1 MITKKKSD
9 NFILRIIQNEDN
21 MNVVYGLGA
30 AVVILGALFKLQGWP
45 GANFMLIAGLGTEAL
60 IFTLSA
66 FDPPTKH
73 EWDWSKVYPSLKA
86 GQEGTSAS
94 QVGNIM
100 KEAKLDPSVLKSVGD
115 GMKKMAAQATNINDL
130 AGASVAAKAYENSIK
145 GATESLNSVNE
156 SYSTISATAK
166 DLAASTSSVKEA
178 VGLTEEYKDNL
189 KSASSSLGAIVTASG
204 QITETASS
212 MTKAQNDAV
221 RLQKELQDLTENLNK
236 LNKIYV
242 GMYDAMHK

>member
-1 MITKKKSD
+1 MITKKKSS
-9 NFILRIIQNEDN
+9 NPVLAWLQNEDN
-21 MNVVYGLGA
+21 MNIIYGLGA

-45 GANFMLIAGLGTEAL
+45 FANLMLIVGLGTEAV

-66 FDPPTKH
+66 FDPPSKH
-73 EWDWSKVYPSLKA
+73 EWDWSKVYPALGTGA
-86 GQEGTSAS
+86 EGTSAS

-100 KEAKLDPSVLKSVGD
+100 KEAKLDPAVLKSVGD

-130 AGASVAAKAYENSIK
+130 AGASVAAKAYEDSIK

-166 DLAASTSSVKEA
+166 DLATSSSSVKEA
-178 VGLTEEYKDNL
+178 VGLTEEYKENL
-189 KSASSSLGAIVTASG
+189 KSASNSLGAIVTASG
-204 QITETASS
+204 QITETATS

-221 RLQKELQDLTENLNK
+221 RLQQELQDLTENLNK

>member
-204 QITETASS
+204 QITETATS

-221 RLQKELQDLTENLNK
+221 RLQKELQDLSENLNK

>member
-1 MITKKKSD
+1 MITKKKS
-9 NFILRIIQNEDN
+9 NNPILAWLQNEDN
-21 MNVVYGLGA
+21 MNIIYGLGA

-45 GANFMLIAGLGTEAL
+45 FANLMLIAGLGTEAL

-66 FDPPTKH
+66 FDPPSKH
-73 EWDWSKVYPSLKA
+73 EWDWSKVYPALGTNA
-86 GQEGTSAS
+86 EGTSAS

-100 KEAKLDPSVLKSVGD
+100 KEAKLDPAVLKSVGD

-130 AGASVAAKAYENSIK
+130 AGASVAAKAYEDSIK

-166 DLAASTSSVKEA
+166 DLATSSSSVKEA
-178 VGLTEEYKDNL
+178 VGLTEEYKENL
-189 KSASSSLGAIVTASG
+189 KSASNSLGAIVTASG
-204 QITETASS
+204 QITETATS

-221 RLQKELQDLTENLNK
+221 RLQQELQDLTENLNK

>member
-1 MITKKKSD
+1 MITKKKS
-9 NFILRIIQNEDN
+9 NNPILAWLQNEDN
-21 MNVVYGLGA
+21 MNIIYGLGA

-45 GANFMLIAGLGTEAL
+45 FANLMLIVGLGTEAL

-66 FDPPTKH
+66 FDPPSKH
-73 EWDWSKVYPSLKA
+73 EWDWSKVYPALGTGA
-86 GQEGTSAS
+86 EGTSAS

-100 KEAKLDPSVLKSVGD
+100 KEAKLDPAVLKSVGD

-130 AGASVAAKAYENSIK
+130 AGASVAAKAYEDSIK

-166 DLAASTSSVKEA
+166 DLATSSSSVKEA
-178 VGLTEEYKDNL
+178 VGLTEEYKENL
-189 KSASSSLGAIVTASG
+189 KSASNSLGAIVTASG
-204 QITETASS
+204 QITETATS

-221 RLQKELQDLTENLNK
+221 RLQQELQDLTENLNK

>member
-1 MITKKKSD
+1 MITKKKSK
-9 NFILRIIQNEDN
+9 NPVLAWLQNEDN
-21 MNVVYGLGA
+21 MNIVYGLGA

-45 GANFMLIAGLGTEAL
+45 GANEMLIAGLGTEAL

-66 FDPPTKH
+66 FDPPSKH
-73 EWDWSKVYPSLKA
+73 EWDWSKVYPALGTGA
-86 GQEGTSAS
+86 EGTSAS

-100 KEAKLDPSVLKSVGD
+100 KEAKLDPAVLKSVGD

-166 DLAASTSSVKEA
+166 DLATSSSSVKEA
-178 VGLTEEYKDNL
+178 VGLTEEYKENL
-189 KSASSSLGAIVTASG
+189 KSASNSLGAIVTASG
-204 QITETASS
+204 QITETATS

-221 RLQKELQDLTENLNK
+221 RLQQELQDLTENLNK

>member
-66 FDPPTKH
+66 FDPPSKH
-73 EWDWSKVYPSLKA
+73 EWDWSKVYPALGTGS
-86 GQEGTSAS
+86 EGTSAS

-166 DLAASTSSVKEA
+166 DLASPAFTTPYRA
-178 VGLTEEYKDNL
+178 CDGIQWFL
-189 KSASSSLGAIVTASG
+189 
-204 QITETASS
+204 
-212 MTKAQNDAV
+212 
-221 RLQKELQDLTENLNK
+221 
-236 LNKIYV
+236 
-242 GMYDAMHK
+242 